1 MASGWPCRLVLV
13 ACHLRPCS
21 CGLHRKNR
29 NTQKYLN
36 HTVPALCM
44 IAVCCSAGETKM
56 AVQGCGCRCTLR
68 TLCTCYT
75 LWFTWRWLLSRRL
88 CLLVMLCFLQVWN
101 AGNGKQRCFKR
112 AKRSGI
118 TCGYLFKFNLQ
129 ATKTSRTIDEVL
141 QVLQNVE
148 WSHLNARPPHQTVGM
163 DLTWQHCSL
172 SLKSLVLDKQQKSSV
187 AKQRV
192 SENVWNHQITMQKSA
207 DIPIHRDLG
216 FWVAHSTSM

>member
-1 MASGWPCRLVLV
+1 MASGWPFRLVLV

-56 AVQGCGCRCTLR
+56 AVQGCRCTLR